1 VYKNFREVI
10 ASACVISQSLDCF
23 LVTPPSVNQ
32 DGYDPACDEEPD
44 DRKAQCGEVLVETQ
58 NDLPEPAPRMKPL
71 GQQAQRFY
79 SAHKEGDH
87 DRYKCDRHVVVELSN
102 GLDERPAISAQHENV
117 IRGVDEAHAGG
128 EERREN
134 QNRANRNALGR
145 LGRGYLYLVFYL
157 KRAVGNDAVTF
168 GFGVTA
174 TVALTL
180 IWDLPHPT
188 EAHLISTFSLSFV
201 VMLGTLVA
209 MAVAWVFLQFGHAQD
224 PPPVGSRVRIFVPDA
239 FSNPEY
245 GKFAL
250 KGCLAGLLC
259 YVLDSSVAWP
269 VIMGACAETCIVAAR
284 PLSAG
289 AGTRNERLFVS
300 ITALSGVVF
309 GFGSHGLLLP
319 YVDSVTGFLLQFAVI
334 AALAAWVATSSPRLA
349 YAGTLGAMGFFFPM
363 VQRFAPNPR
372 LARSGA
378 FMLDLVLALLA
389 FWLVLDGASDRQ
401 ASPESAQFV

>member
-1 VYKNFREVI
+1 MMANSNPDGLARTELSGIGRVLSDELRPYPGRTETVVRMVAACTITTVIVMTFRLPYAFLGI
-10 ASACVISQSLDCF
+10 FYSFVISRQSARWLIRNGFAAVAGSAAAVIYTAAGVQLFYDYEVLHFVF
-23 LVTPPSVNQ
+23 LVFT
-32 DGYDPACDEEPD
+32 
-44 DRKAQCGEVLVETQ
+44 
-58 NDLPEPAPRMKPL
+58 
-71 GQQAQRFY
+71 
-79 SAHKEGDH
+79 
-87 DRYKCDRHVVVELSN
+87 
-102 GLDERPAISAQHENV
+102 
-117 IRGVDEAHAGG
+117 
-128 EERREN
+128 
-134 QNRANRNALGR
+134 
-145 LGRGYLYLVFYL
+145 LYLVFYL
-157 KRAVGNDAVTF
+157 KRSLGNDAVTF

-201 VMLGTLVA
+201 VMLGTLAA
-209 MAVAWVFLQFGHAQD
+209 MAVAWVSLQLGHTKDA
-224 PPPVGSRVRIFVPDA
+224 PAVRSRAPLLVPDA

-245 GKFAL
+245 GRFAL

-269 VIMGACAETCIVAAR
+269 VIMGACAETCIVVAR

-300 ITALSGVVF
+300 VTALILGGVVL
-309 GFGSHGLLLP
+309 GFGLHGLLLP
-319 YVDSVTGFLLQFAVI
+319 FVDSITSFILQFAVI

-363 VQRFAPNPR
+363 VQRFAPNPP

-401 ASPESAQFV
+401 ASPEAKQFA

>member
-1 VYKNFREVI
+1 MMANPDGLVHTEPSGIWRVLSDELSPYPGRKETVVRMVAACTITTLIVMTFRLPYAFLGI
-10 ASACVISQSLDCF
+10 FYSFVISRQTPRWLVRNGFAAVAGSAAAVVYTAAGVQLFYDYEVLHFVF
-23 LVTPPSVNQ
+23 LVFT
-32 DGYDPACDEEPD
+32 
-44 DRKAQCGEVLVETQ
+44 
-58 NDLPEPAPRMKPL
+58 
-71 GQQAQRFY
+71 
-79 SAHKEGDH
+79 
-87 DRYKCDRHVVVELSN
+87 
-102 GLDERPAISAQHENV
+102 
-117 IRGVDEAHAGG
+117 
-128 EERREN
+128 
-134 QNRANRNALGR
+134 
-145 LGRGYLYLVFYL
+145 LYLVFYL

-209 MAVAWVFLQFGHAQD
+209 MAVAWVFLQIGHAQD
-224 PPPVGSRVRIFVPDA
+224 APPVRSSAPFFVPDA
-239 FSNPEY
+239 LSNPEY

-250 KGCLAGLLC
+250 KGCVAGLLC

-284 PLSAG
+284 PLSTG

-300 ITALSGVVF
+300 VTALILGGVVF

-319 YVDSVTGFLLQFAVI
+319 YVDSVTGFMLQFAVI
-334 AALAAWVATSSPRLA
+334 VALAAWVATSSPKLA

-363 VQRFAPNPR
+363 VQRFAPNPP

-378 FMLDLVLALLA
+378 FMLDLVLALFA

-401 ASPESAQFV
+401 ASPEAAQFV